1 VSSRGEVIG
10 INTAVIMGAQ
20 GICFAVASNTA
31 QYVLSEIL
39 QHGRVRRGYIGIAAQ
54 TTSIPRRHVRY
65 AEIENDTGATIS
77 GIEPDGPADVA
88 GLMSLD
94 TIVRADGAPIT
105 GVDDLIRLL
114 NGERIGREIAVD
126 VLRRGQLRTF
136 KVTPLERRAGPKG

>member
-1 VSSRGEVIG
+1 VIG
-10 INTAVIMGAQ
+10 INTAVILGAQ

-31 QYVLSEIL
+31 QYVLSEII

-54 TTSIPRRHVRY
+54 TASIPRRHARQ
-65 AEIENDTGATIS
+65 AEIENETGATIS
-77 GIEPDGPADVA
+77 AVEPGGPAAVA

-94 TIVRADGAPIT
+94 TIVRADGVAIT

-114 NGERIGREIAVD
+114 NGERIGRQIAVD

-136 KVTPLERRAGPKG
+136 NVTPLERRTAPAKR